1 MHALWQ
7 RLLIK
12 VSAKWH
18 ILNTQYNDS
27 LPWRRP
33 LKQEILTRKR
43 YPHRCCQCNGYV
55 SCIYSSTPIY
65 SPPFLVSSTTLSVS
79 LPLFLSITLS
89 LSLFLYLPP
98 STSVSQSISDCAWWV
113 QWGVT
118 DKGPTDNSLWFP
130 STAHTVLLLLNIGC
144 DC

>member
-1 MHALWQ
+1 MHTHTPHGWSCVNTARVTGSIPTRSHPCLEMHALWQ

-98 STSVSQSISDCAWWV
+98 STSVSQSISDCA
-113 QWGVT
+113 
-118 DKGPTDNSLWFP
+118 
-130 STAHTVLLLLNIGC
+130 
-144 DC
+144 